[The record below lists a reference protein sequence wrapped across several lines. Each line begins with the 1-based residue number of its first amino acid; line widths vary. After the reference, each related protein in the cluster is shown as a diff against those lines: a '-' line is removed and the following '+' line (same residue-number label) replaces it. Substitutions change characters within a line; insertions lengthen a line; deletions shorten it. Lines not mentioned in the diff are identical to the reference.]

1 MNQATPSVKPDHY
14 SEEDFTQLMVY
25 RKQCAVTKKLTPEM
39 QQWVRDL
46 VCRYPYAAIDNAKHR
61 IELME

>member
-1 MNQATPSVKPDHY
+1 MDQITPSVKPEHY

-25 RKQCAVTKKLTPEM
+25 RKQCEVTKKLTPEM

-46 VCRYPYAAIDNAKHR
+46 VNTYSFDAIENARHR
-61 IELME
+61 IAAMK